1 MLMQTK
7 LTSHSKY
14 YSKLLLNKKYW
25 LDMGFK
31 DNDNVKLTKLED
43 EKVIIEKIGDD
54 ENVEM

>member
-1 MLMQTK
+1 MQTK